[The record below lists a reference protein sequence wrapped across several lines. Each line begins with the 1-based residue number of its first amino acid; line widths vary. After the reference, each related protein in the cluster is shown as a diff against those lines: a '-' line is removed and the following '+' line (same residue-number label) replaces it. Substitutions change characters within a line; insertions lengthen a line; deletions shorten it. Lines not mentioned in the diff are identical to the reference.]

1 MPVRW
6 IEVGDITALGVTQA
20 SHSSFSLRPLSPAL
34 RQLSMSFR
42 ASTDQLL
49 GDVDINAEYT
59 RSSHTDNFDSC
70 SAERRREIEK
80 SLLRKLDLRV
90 SFLVLIWLMNIVGCP
105 DALVPWLLP
114 HHLSGRQTE
123 YSVGVPTSTISQSF
137 MHHRNSSAARLNGF
151 EEDLQLTGRQFNTLI
166 STAYVGQLFMQI
178 PS

>member
-1 MPVRW
+1 
-6 IEVGDITALGVTQA
+6 
-20 SHSSFSLRPLSPAL
+20 
-34 RQLSMSFR
+34 MSFR

-70 SAERRREIEK
+70 SAGRRREIEK

-90 SFLVLIWLMNIVGCP
+90 SFLVLIWLLNIVGCP
-105 DALVPWLLP
+105 DALVPWLLL

-137 MHHRNSSAARLNGF
+137 MHPRNSSAARLNGF